1 VTVYLVGAGPGDP
14 GLLTVR
20 AAELLAR
27 ADVVV
32 YDPLL
37 DASLLALAPPG
48 ALRVDVGE
56 PSGGPMPQDEINA
69 LLVGHG
75 RAGREVVRLE
85 GGDPFVS
92 GRGGEEAIALQGAG
106 VAFEVVPGV
115 TPAVAAPAY
124 AGIPVIQPG
133 RATSFTVVTGHDND
147 DVDWAAL
154 ARTGGTIVVL
164 TGVAGGADVEGS
176 ADIAARLLAGGLA
189 ADTPVASVTWGTRPE
204 QRAVRT
210 TLAALGDAPD
220 STPATIVVGAVAGL
234 DLAWYTRRPL
244 FGRSVVVTRAS
255 GQAPALS
262 ARLRAL
268 GARPVELPAIAI
280 AGPADGGAALA
291 AAATRRYDWVIFTS
305 ANAVPRFCDLIPDS
319 RALAGTRIA
328 AIGPSTA
335 EALARYRLAA
345 DLVPDEYVAES
356 LLAALLAT
364 SPPGHALVPRAAAAR
379 PVLSDGLRAAGW
391 HVDVVEAYRTMRA
404 DPPAGALPAAAAADA
419 ICFTASSTVTNYV
432 ALAGTTHVP
441 PVVACIGP
449 VTAGTARRAGI
460 EVTVVA
466 GEHTIPGLVD
476 ALTAVLA

>member
-1 VTVYLVGAGPGDP
+1 MTVYLVGAGPGDP

-32 YDPLL
+32 HDPLL
-37 DASLLALAPPG
+37 DASLLELAPPG
-48 ALRVDVGE
+48 ALRIDVGRRA
-56 PSGGPMPQDEINA
+56 GGTMPQDQINA
-69 LLVGHG
+69 LLVEHG

-85 GGDPFVS
+85 GGDPFVP

-124 AGIPVIQPG
+124 AG
-133 RATSFTVVTGHDND
+133 
-147 DVDWAAL
+147 
-154 ARTGGTIVVL
+154 
-164 TGVAGGADVEGS
+164 
-176 ADIAARLLAGGLA
+176 
-189 ADTPVASVTWGTRPE
+189 
-204 QRAVRT
+204 
-210 TLAALGDAPD
+210 
-220 STPATIVVGAVAGL
+220 AVAGV

-255 GQAPALS
+255 GQASALS

-268 GARPVELPAIAI
+268 GAHPVELPAIAI
-280 AGPADGGAALA
+280 TGPADGGAALA

-319 RALAGTRIA
+319 RAWAGTRIA

-335 EALARYRLAA
+335 EALARYRLLA
-345 DLVPDEYVAES
+345 DLLPDKHVAES

-364 SPPGHALVPRAAAAR
+364 SPPRHALVPAAAAAR
-379 PVLSDGLRAAGW
+379 SVLPEGLRAAGW
-391 HVDVVEAYRTMRA
+391 RVDVVEAYRTVRA
-404 DPPAGALPAAAAADA
+404 DPPPGALEAAAAADA
-419 ICFTASSTVTNYV
+419 VCFTASSTVTNYV
-432 ALAGTTHVP
+432 ALAGTAHVP

-449 VTAGTARRAGI
+449 VTAETARQAGI

-476 ALTAVLA
+476 ALSAVLA